1 MGKARDRRRALL
13 GLAAGVTCAPGLA
26 RAKDSIFVGQ
36 YDDPSHPG
44 CRREIKADGSVY
56 GADPVPIKPGAPCL
70 PGEDT
75 TPWTLQASFIDDKTI
90 AIDFDPI
97 DEVKQGPVTG
107 TWTGKGLQLPNGLW
121 TKK

>member
-1 MGKARDRRRALL
+1 MGIGAGL
-13 GLAAGVTCAPGLA
+13 GLSPLAGMFSDAS
-26 RAKDSIFVGQ
+26 AKESIFIGE
-36 YDDPSHPG
+36 YNDPSHPG
-44 CRREIKADGSVY
+44 CRRSIDSDGRVY

-70 PGEDT
+70 EGDET
-75 TPWTLQASFIDDKTI
+75 TPWMLQAEFSRDDKTI